1 EGGLKILKSPCG
13 SSIPIG
19 DGDGDEKQ
27 FPDGDEAEKRGW
39 GCDEDLLFDEEIML
53 MGDIPFS
60 DTDEEQPQGALTSRR
75 YRTISMSGCVLL
87 LRTRDAPTPVDQYIW
102 MWDLQA

>member
-1 EGGLKILKSPCG
+1 MGMKNNSPMG
-13 SSIPIG
+13 MRLRNG
-19 DGDGDEKQ
+19 DGDVIVISSS
-27 FPDGDEAEKRGW
+27 
-39 GCDEDLLFDEEIML
+39 DEDISFDEEIML

-87 LRTRDAPTPVDQYIW
+87 LRTRDAPTPVDQYVRKPIKNR
-102 MWDLQA
+102 LK